1 MTDQSPRKAW
11 GIGRIAILARLETIT
26 AELRQGL
33 SLTMIY
39 DRHQAALGVSYRAFC
54 KLVQR
59 YAGEVRPAVR
69 RQRPDEAPSPP
80 SPPPILVAAAPPLPT
95 PIVPTP
101 STGGPSHA
109 RPDPA
114 GRPTFHH
121 HGIVQEGEVERL
133 FGPGYFPK
141 RAV

>member
-26 AELRQGL
+26 EELRQGL

-54 KLVQR
+54 KLVRR

-80 SPPPILVAAAPPLPT
+80 PILVAAAPPPPT
-95 PIVPTP
+95 PIAPTP

-109 RPDPA
+109 RPDSA

-141 RAV
+141 RGV

>member
-1 MTDQSPRKAW
+1 MTDQSPRKVW

-26 AELRQGL
+26 EELRQGL

-54 KLVQR
+54 KLVRR

-95 PIVPTP
+95 PIAPTP
-101 STGGPSHA
+101 STGGPAHA
-109 RPDPA
+109 RPDLA

-141 RAV
+141 RGV